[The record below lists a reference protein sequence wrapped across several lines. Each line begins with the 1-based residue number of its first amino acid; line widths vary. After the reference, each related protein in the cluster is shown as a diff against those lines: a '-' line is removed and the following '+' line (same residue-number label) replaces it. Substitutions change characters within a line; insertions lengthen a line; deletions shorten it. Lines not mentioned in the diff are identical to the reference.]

1 MSEVYVYFLNTVEL
15 SKEYLCETYL
25 PNASN
30 HVKEKVA
37 RLKSDNAIRETL
49 SAYLLLHKACEELG
63 LNECDSDIATDA
75 YGKPYFAKRTDKYFN
90 ISHSHERVMCAIG
103 DVPVGCDVQKIEDKS
118 ERALKIAKRF
128 FTKEEFEKLMSVEEK
143 GERNAF
149 FFRMWTL
156 KESYI
161 KCVGGGL
168 AIPLDSFSVL
178 EGRTPDGFSLHSF
191 VHSDGYRYSCTA
203 KKCASEIS
211 FVSKWLKT
219 E

>member
-1 MSEVYVYFLNTVEL
+1 MNEIFVYFSDISEVNTDCL
-15 SKEYLCETYL
+15 RETYL
-25 PNASN
+25 PIASN

-63 LNECDSDIATDA
+63 LDGSDREIATDG
-75 YGKPYFAKRTDKYFN
+75 YGKPYFVNRPDKYFN

-143 GERNAF
+143 EERNAF
-149 FFRMWTL
+149 FFLMWTL

-168 AIPLDSFSVL
+168 GIPLDSFSVL
-178 EGRTPDGFSLHSF
+178 KGQEPVGYSLHSF
-191 VHSDGYRYSCTA
+191 VHSDGYKYSCTA

-211 FVSKWLKT
+211 FVSKWPKD

>member
-1 MSEVYVYFLNTVEL
+1 MSEVYVYFLNTEEL

-63 LNECDSDIATDA
+63 LDGSDREIATDG
-75 YGKPYFAKRTDKYFN
+75 YGKPYFVNRPDKFFN
-90 ISHSHERVMCAIG
+90 ISHSCERVMCAIG
-103 DVPVGCDVQKIEDKS
+103 DVPVGCDVQKITTKS
-118 ERALKIAKRF
+118 ERGIKIAKRF
-128 FTKEEFEKLMSVEEK
+128 FTKEEFDKLMSSQNES
-143 GERNAF
+143 ERNALF
-149 FFRMWTL
+149 FEMWTL

-168 AIPLDSFSVL
+168 SIPLDSFSVL
-178 EGRTPDGFSLHSF
+178 EGRRPNGFSLHSF
-191 VHSDGYRYSCTA
+191 VHSDGYEYSCTA

-211 FVSKWLKT
+211 FVSKWLKA